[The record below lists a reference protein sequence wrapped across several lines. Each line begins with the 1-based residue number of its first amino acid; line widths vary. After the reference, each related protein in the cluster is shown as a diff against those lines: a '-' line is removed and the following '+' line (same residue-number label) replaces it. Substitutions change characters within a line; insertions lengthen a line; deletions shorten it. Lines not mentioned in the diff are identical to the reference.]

1 MSPPHF
7 CQQRSL
13 SDYTVSRNR
22 DDGNLGQGTGAAP
35 IRVGAVAP
43 GFIRTPMVAGM
54 NPEALAK
61 VTAPVSLGR
70 LGEAAEIPQAVGFIF
85 ENELSTGRCL
95 ELDGGLR
102 L

>member
-1 MSPPHF
+1 
-7 CQQRSL
+7 
-13 SDYTVSRNR
+13 
-22 DDGNLGQGTGAAP
+22 
-35 IRVGAVAP
+35 
-43 GFIRTPMVAGM
+43 MVAGM

-61 VTAPVSLGR
+61 VTAPLSMGR
-70 LGEAAEIPQAVGFIF
+70 LGEAAEIAQAVGFIF